1 MTILSPVAGQFCNS
15 STQLFQATPDFSS
28 LSAPLRSFYR
38 WIKRWFDQTGDVSP
52 STRYLAFKQKVTE
65 RCIYKRLK
73 ALSELGFLRLEVT
86 PGVERKIIPL
96 VDLKPKPKQM
106 SESMLVPQKDFSFSG
121 KLYAKDAP
129 VRPPNQPAPAPQKSS
144 PVQGLVQGSSSG
156 VTPYRLSTQGTQDAI
171 TTTAT
176 SSQGA
181 VPDLP
186 VVVELVKN
194 GIGKSVAQKLAQEA
208 SEETIR
214 QQIEALPYRRFQD
227 KAAFLVS
234 AIRNA
239 FALPAALQE
248 EKEQRVKAQKQREL
262 AAMAQVLKTKKEQDQ
277 QRLLDGFQR
286 LPQTQ
291 QAELQHQAEEQ
302 AFKALPREIAERTRA
317 RGGPVWRSSVR
328 TALLHFMES
337 HQGADCINRLS

>member
-1 MTILSPVAGQFCNS
+1 MNILSPVTGQFCNS
-15 STQLFQATPDFSS
+15 SAQLFQPRVENLQAHPKAQPDPSI

-38 WIKRWFDQTGDVSP
+38 WLKRWFDQTGDVSP

-73 ALSELGFLRLEVT
+73 TLSELGFVRLEVT

-96 VDLKPKPKQM
+96 VDLVQKPKQA
-106 SESMLVPQKDFSFSG
+106 LKPPKPQ
-121 KLYAKDAP
+121 
-129 VRPPNQPAPAPQKSS
+129 APAPPKSA
-144 PVQGLVQGSSSG
+144 PVQGYVQGPSSG
-156 VTPYRLSTQGTQDAI
+156 VTPYRLSTQETQDAK

-176 SSQGA
+176 KQPEA

-239 FALPAALQE
+239 FTLPAALQE
-248 EKEQRVKAQKQREL
+248 EKEQKFKALKQREQAAL
-262 AAMAQVLKTKKEQDQ
+262 AQALKTKREEDQ
-277 QRLLDGFQR
+277 QKLLEGFQR
-286 LPQTQ
+286 LPEAK
-291 QAELQHQAEEQ
+291 QAELKQKAEEQ
-302 AFKALPREIAERTRA
+302 AYKALPREVAERLRS
-317 RGGPVWRSSVR
+317 RGGPVWQASVR
-328 TALLHFMES
+328 GQLLGLLE
-337 HQGADCINRLS
+337 RY

>member
-1 MTILSPVAGQFCNS
+1 MTTLSPVTGHSCNS
-15 STQLFQATPDFSS
+15 SAQLFQPLVENFQAHPQAQPDFSS

-38 WIKRWFDQTGDVSP
+38 WLKRWFDQTGDVSP

-73 ALSELGFLRLEVT
+73 TLSEAGFVRLEVT

-96 VDLKPKPKQM
+96 VDLSQKPKQALK
-106 SESMLVPQKDFSFSG
+106 SPKPQ
-121 KLYAKDAP
+121 AP
-129 VRPPNQPAPAPQKSS
+129 VPPKSA
-144 PVQGLVQGSSSG
+144 PVQGYVQGSSSG
-156 VTPYRLSTQGTQDAI
+156 VTPYRLSTQETQDAK

-176 SSQGA
+176 IQSEA
-181 VPDLP
+181 TPDLP

-208 SEETIR
+208 SEEIIR

-248 EKEQRVKAQKQREL
+248 EKEQKIKALKQREQAAL
-262 AAMAQVLKTKKEQDQ
+262 AQALKTKREQDQ
-277 QRLLDGFQR
+277 QKLLEGFQK
-286 LPQTQ
+286 LPQHQ
-291 QAELQHQAEEQ
+291 QAELQHLAEQQ
-302 AFKALPREIAERTRA
+302 AFKALPREVAERLRS
-317 RGGPVWRSSVR
+317 RGGPVWQASVR
-328 TALLHFMES
+328 GQLIQILKIFVF
-337 HQGADCINRLS
+337 DV